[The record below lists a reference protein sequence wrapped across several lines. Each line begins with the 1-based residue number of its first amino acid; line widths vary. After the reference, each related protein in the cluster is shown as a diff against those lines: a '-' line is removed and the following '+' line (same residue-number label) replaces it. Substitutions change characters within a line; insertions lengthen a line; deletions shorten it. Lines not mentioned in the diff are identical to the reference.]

1 MRTISWGGRAV
12 SIALFLLAVLTVLLL
27 TGANGSSVALG
38 IAAGLIVGL
47 LLAVVGIL
55 FFVGSRGGV
64 TWSTSSRTTTMR
76 PDDPALAEV
85 REMAELQSIDLG
97 DVLEVRSVLQA
108 SEAGGLRLQLVSVER
123 CAAGVRLS
131 IDVRALPGSAGPG
144 PFAEVRASDDVG
156 TSYRSALQVGGG
168 GTPMRVL
175 VALVPAA
182 PSAARRLALEITRF
196 YEPFGGSGSTP
207 GPWRFEVPLA

>member
-12 SIALFLLAVLTVLLL
+12 TIALVVLAALTALLL

-55 FFVGSRGGV
+55 FLVGSRGGV
-64 TWSTSSRTTTMR
+64 SWSTSSRTSAMR
-76 PDDPALAEV
+76 PDDPQLAEL

-97 DVLEVRSVLQA
+97 DVLEVRSVLQTA
-108 SEAGGLRLQLVSVER
+108 EAGGLRLQLVSVER

-131 IDVRALPGSAGPG
+131 IDVRPLPGSPAPG
-144 PFAEVRASDDVG
+144 PFAEVMATDDVG
-156 TSYRSALQVGGG
+156 TSYRAAVQMGGG
-168 GTPMRVL
+168 SVPMRFA
-175 VALVPAA
+175 VALVPAVPA
-182 PSAARRLALEITRF
+182 GARRLALEIRRF
-196 YEPFGGSGSTP
+196 YEPFGGFKSTP
-207 GPWRFEVPLA
+207 GPWRFEVALA